1 MEMVIKEDSLV
12 LGAEVAL
19 DIQWLHQASKPY
31 PSADTENYNSLSLS
45 LTQFQVNKSFLKGKI

>member
-45 LTQFQVNKSFLKGKI
+45 HSVSS